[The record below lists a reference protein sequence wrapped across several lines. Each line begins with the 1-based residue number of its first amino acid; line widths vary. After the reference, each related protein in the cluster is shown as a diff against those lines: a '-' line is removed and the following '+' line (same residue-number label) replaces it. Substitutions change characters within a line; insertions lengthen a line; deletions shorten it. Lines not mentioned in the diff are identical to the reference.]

1 MAILNRKKRV
11 CVISDDYEKIREYIV
26 GTLHRGCS
34 LYPVKGG
41 YTLKEQTEIEAL
53 LTKDEFAALMEFVKE
68 NATQAFI
75 TAGNVSE
82 VYGKWNHA
90 HGHGVV

>member
-1 MAILNRKKRV
+1 
-11 CVISDDYEKIREYIV
+11 
-26 GTLHRGCS
+26 
-34 LYPVKGG
+34 VKGG

-68 NATQAFI
+68 NASQAFI

-82 VYGKWNHA
+82 VYGKWNRP